1 MTGKKTVKEAAK
13 EFMLHW
19 GTGAGDGV
27 VTYEEFEEHYKGGLH
42 LCLYLYLLRQLYCNS
57 SSFTILLCI
66 QKLFELLS
74 LSLFLC

>member
-27 VTYEEFEEHYKGGLH
+27 VTYEEFEEHYKGGS
-42 LCLYLYLLRQLYCNS
+42 YLYLHLVR
-57 SSFTILLCI
+57 LL
-66 QKLFELLS
+66 
-74 LSLFLC
+74 